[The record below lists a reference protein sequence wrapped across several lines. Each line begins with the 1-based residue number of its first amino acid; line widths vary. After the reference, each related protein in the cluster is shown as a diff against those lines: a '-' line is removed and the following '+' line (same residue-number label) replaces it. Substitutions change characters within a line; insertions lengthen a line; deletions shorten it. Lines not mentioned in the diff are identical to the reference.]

1 MSPQNSNVCKVWSH
15 SGIVMRVMLLSVS
28 MRDLIEFTKI
38 LVKNSFSIDLIL
50 KTKKIGKSYKT
61 MINAISLKTFQL
73 TVSKL
78 KLETLYFGTLELYI
92 RVLSLEKEEPKR
104 TLDVLFMFAIF
115 PDLDLT
121 AKRLKKRKRLSMR
134 EE

>member
-1 MSPQNSNVCKVWSH
+1 
-15 SGIVMRVMLLSVS
+15 
-28 MRDLIEFTKI
+28 
-38 LVKNSFSIDLIL
+38 
-50 KTKKIGKSYKT
+50 
-61 MINAISLKTFQL
+61 MINVISLKTFQL

-104 TLDVLFMFAIF
+104 TSDVLFMFAIF
-115 PDLDLT
+115 LDLDLT
-121 AKRLKKRKRLSMR
+121 AKRLKRRKRLSMR